1 MSRRF
6 ALAALALVFVFGCA
20 GPAKLAQKSQEKLDR
35 GEYGRAW
42 DLAVRALQKD
52 AGNAQ
57 ARATASQAGNAMA
70 RDWEQRIRALASS
83 DSLAA
88 AEQVLSLND
97 WRVGA
102 SHWAPITVSPEWG
115 RAETAL
121 RTCAARTSYARGH
134 ADLAAKRPKRA
145 YFAFHDAQ
153 RYVADYR
160 DAARLA
166 DKAREKAFARVAIVQ
181 LSGASSQA
189 MMGRDVA
196 AAWRDDLAERLS
208 PPEANFTSIL
218 GSAAIEQQMS
228 LGQLGRIAR
237 ADAIRMGAKAGAQR
251 VVWGSIGE
259 VESKTS
265 LHLFTDVIARRT
277 TQKNSDGTTTT
288 RWVNVPIEVVARVRT
303 VTVDADYE
311 VVSTRDGATLAHR
324 EFQRSTSARVVWTSY
339 SPEGDLSHYALV
351 SDEVRSSNPS
361 RAKAIEAKWAEVCGA
376 GTTLLQVLEARRSAR
391 DSGHYVRDAL
401 PRFVAGTAFVF
412 LQELPPAEDLAT
424 AALARGWEP
433 LHADLLRLDQAD
445 DVDLGVHVSTHD
457 DGR

>member
-57 ARATASQAGNAMA
+57 ARAAASEAGNAMA
-70 RDWEQRIRALASS
+70 RQWEARIHALAAS

-88 AEQVLSLND
+88 ADQVLALND

-102 SHWAPITVSPEWG
+102 SHWAPISVSPSWAREE
-115 RAETAL
+115 AAL
-121 RTCAARTSYARGH
+121 RSCGARTCYQRGT

-145 YFAFHDAQ
+145 WLAFHDAQ
-153 RYVADYR
+153 RYLPDYR
-160 DAARLA
+160 DAAKLA
-166 DKAREKAFARVAIVQ
+166 DKAREKAFARVAIVP
-181 LSGASSQA
+181 LSAASSKA
-189 MMGRDVA
+189 MLGREVA
-196 AAWRDDLAERLS
+196 AAWRDDLAERFA
-208 PPEANFTSIL
+208 PPDVNFTSIL

-228 LGQLGRIAR
+228 LGQLGRITR
-237 ADAIRMGAKAGAQR
+237 PEAIRMASKAGAQR

-259 VESKTS
+259 IESKTS
-265 LHLFTDVIARRT
+265 LHLFTDVVARRI

-288 RWVNVPIEVVARVRT
+288 RWVDVPIEVVARVRT

-339 SPEGDLSHYALV
+339 APEGDLAHYALV

-361 RAKAIEAKWAEVCGA
+361 RAKAIESKWAEVCGT
-376 GTTLLQVLEARRSAR
+376 GTTLRQVLEARRGSR
-391 DSGHYVRDAL
+391 DSGHYVREAL

-412 LQELPPAEDLAT
+412 LQELPPAEDLAY

-433 LHADLLRLDQAD
+433 LHADLLRLDATD
-445 DVDLGVHVSTHD
+445 DVDLGVNVSTRD